1 MNHHQKTY
9 ALKRLTEIQS
19 LKLKEARE
27 KYEIKQKLLPNNQ
40 RIDLIY
46 AGKVKLL
53 PREDVNEWTNLAKAY
68 DFSKYEIKHGFDKNY
83 DVVCKSINSI
93 AQQAKD
99 QIMLGDCDEALKLLS
114 QLENIKV

>member
-19 LKLKEARE
+19 FKLKEAKE
-27 KYEIKQKLLPNNQ
+27 KYEIKEKRLPDNQ

-53 PREDVNEWTNLAKAY
+53 PRESVSDYTDLADSY
-68 DFSKYEIKHGFDKNY
+68 DFSKYEIKYGFDKNY

-99 QIMLGDCDEALKLLS
+99 QIMLGDCNEALKLLK
-114 QLENIKV
+114 QLEDIKV